1 MSVADGGPTDSMS
14 KEDTAMNI
22 YRRIWEQHNGP
33 IPKDEE
39 GRSYEIHH
47 IDGNRSNNH
56 IDNLKCV
63 SIQEHY
69 DIHYQQKDYGACYF
83 IALSMKKTPK
93 EISEIISKSN
103 KKRIENGT
111 LPLLNKELS
120 KQWAKRRTEEG
131 KNPFTGGK
139 IQKES
144 NKRRVKNGSHNFLKS
159 DKHPSLIKIKCS
171 YCKLETNKGNAKRW
185 HFDNCKVKGE
195 K

>member
-1 MSVADGGPTDSMS
+1 MSVTDGGPTDSMS

-22 YRRIWEQHNGP
+22 YRKIWEQHYGS
-33 IPKDEE
+33 IPKDEN

-47 IDGNRSNNH
+47 IDGNHSNNH

-69 DIHYQQKDYGACYF
+69 DIHYDQKDYGACYY

-93 EISEIISKSN
+93 EISDIISKSN

-120 KQWAKRRTEEG
+120 KQWAKKRTEEG

-144 NKRRVKNGSHNFLKS
+144 NKRRVKSGTHNFLINEN
-159 DKHPSLIKIKCS
+159 HISLQKVTCP
-171 YCKLETNKGNAKRW
+171 YCNIVTNKGNAKRW
-185 HFDNCKVKGE
+185 HFDNCKMKGE
-195 K
+195 